1 MIINT
6 SIFKKLIKEAYTGGG
21 LNIQHTGE
29 DIYIWGGS
37 WGIKTTDKF
46 LTNKEKAAVIELAG
60 DIPKEGIIRVH
71 NKEELNT
78 PDHNPL
84 ETYMNS
90 DPWDKFYYSKV
101 KVEEET
107 PLRHESQLFVN
118 DTGKI
123 EAVTERLA
131 QLVDASAKTG
141 DDLEIEGPY
150 QVDGCPW
157 LMLWRNNTTTVAV
170 AVRSWQGDELLLEL
184 KKELEQLVELKGL
197 EVLAQM

>member
-29 DIYIWGGS
+29 DIYIWGSS

-46 LTNKEKAAVIELAG
+46 FTNKEKAAVIELAG
-60 DIPKEGIIRVH
+60 DIPKEGMIRVH
-71 NKEELNT
+71 NKEELSA

-90 DPWDKFYYSKV
+90 DPWDRFYYSKV

-150 QVDGCPW
+150 QVKGCPW